1 MLEAVGAK
9 SLAAPTAGNA
19 GAALSAYGARAG
31 MPVFVAM
38 PRDTP
43 TSIVEECR
51 DYGAEVELVE
61 GVITEILPERRFRVR
76 LDNGHDLIAYTAGKM
91 LRNRIRSIAGDRV
104 HVEVSPYDLD
114 KGRVVFRERSGPPFR
129 MNQRRFF
136 RR

>member
-1 MLEAVGAK
+1 MAK
-9 SLAAPTAGNA
+9 EDVL
-19 GAALSAYGARAG
+19 
-31 MPVFVAM
+31 
-38 PRDTP
+38 
-43 TSIVEECR
+43 
-51 DYGAEVELVE
+51 LVE

-114 KGRVVFRERSGPPFR
+114 KGRVVFRERSGPPIP

>member
-1 MLEAVGAK
+1 VAK
-9 SLAAPTAGNA
+9 EDVL
-19 GAALSAYGARAG
+19 
-31 MPVFVAM
+31 
-38 PRDTP
+38 
-43 TSIVEECR
+43 
-51 DYGAEVELVE
+51 LVE

-114 KGRVVFRERSGPPFR
+114 KGRVVFRERSGPPIP

>member
-1 MLEAVGAK
+1 ML
-9 SLAAPTAGNA
+9 
-19 GAALSAYGARAG
+19 
-31 MPVFVAM
+31 
-38 PRDTP
+38 
-43 TSIVEECR
+43 
-51 DYGAEVELVE
+51 LVE

-114 KGRVVFRERSGPPFR
+114 KGRVVFRERSGPPMP

>member
-1 MLEAVGAK
+1 MGKEDV
-9 SLAAPTAGNA
+9 
-19 GAALSAYGARAG
+19 
-31 MPVFVAM
+31 
-38 PRDTP
+38 
-43 TSIVEECR
+43 I
-51 DYGAEVELVE
+51 LVE

-114 KGRVVFRERSGPPFR
+114 KGRVVFRERSGPPIP

>member
-1 MLEAVGAK
+1 ML
-9 SLAAPTAGNA
+9 
-19 GAALSAYGARAG
+19 
-31 MPVFVAM
+31 
-38 PRDTP
+38 
-43 TSIVEECR
+43 
-51 DYGAEVELVE
+51 LVE

-114 KGRVVFRERSGPPFR
+114 KGRVVFRERSGPPIP

>member
-1 MLEAVGAK
+1 MAK
-9 SLAAPTAGNA
+9 ED
-19 GAALSAYGARAG
+19 
-31 MPVFVAM
+31 V
-38 PRDTP
+38 
-43 TSIVEECR
+43 I
-51 DYGAEVELVE
+51 LVE
-61 GVITEILPERRFRVR
+61 GVIAEILPERRFRVR

-114 KGRVVFRERSGPPFR
+114 KGRVVFRERSGPPIP

>member
-1 MLEAVGAK
+1 MGKEDV
-9 SLAAPTAGNA
+9 
-19 GAALSAYGARAG
+19 
-31 MPVFVAM
+31 
-38 PRDTP
+38 
-43 TSIVEECR
+43 I
-51 DYGAEVELVE
+51 LVE

-104 HVEVSPYDLD
+104 HVEVSPYDLE
-114 KGRVVFRERSGPPFR
+114 KGRVVFRERSGPPIP

>member
-1 MLEAVGAK
+1 MAK
-9 SLAAPTAGNA
+9 EDL
-19 GAALSAYGARAG
+19 L
-31 MPVFVAM
+31 
-38 PRDTP
+38 
-43 TSIVEECR
+43 
-51 DYGAEVELVE
+51 LVE

-114 KGRVVFRERSGPPFR
+114 KGRVVFRERSGPPIP

>member
-1 MLEAVGAK
+1 MAK
-9 SLAAPTAGNA
+9 EDVL
-19 GAALSAYGARAG
+19 
-31 MPVFVAM
+31 
-38 PRDTP
+38 
-43 TSIVEECR
+43 
-51 DYGAEVELVE
+51 LVE

-114 KGRVVFRERSGPPFR
+114 KGRVVFRERSGPPMP